1 MKIGIDALPLKTGHK
16 YRGIGIYTQNLLR
29 SLNALKKSS
38 LEIRLLEKKEDLKKV
53 DLVHYP
59 YFDLFWRTLPLV
71 KQKATVVTI
80 HDVIPLVFPEFFPK
94 GIKGSLKLYLQK
106 VALKGV
112 KRVITD
118 SENSRK
124 DIFKY
129 LNYPLSK
136 IEVVYLAHSSE
147 FKPIK
152 SKSIL
157 EKIREKYH
165 LPEKFILYVGDVNYN
180 KNVLGLVKA
189 FSELKKQKE
198 NKGLKLILVGKAFK
212 QKGLKETRKIK
223 SLIDSLGLK
232 KEIKCLGWVENED
245 LVGIYNLASVYC
257 QPSFY
262 EGFGLP
268 VLEAMACGTPVV
280 SAKTASLPEIASEAA
295 IMIDPYNINSLV
307 KALDNVLNN
316 PLAAQMLSKKGLQQ
330 AEKFSWEKTAQKT
343 YEVYQKVVQEQ

>member
-1 MKIGIDALPLKTGHK
+1 MKVGIDTLPLKTGHK

-29 SLNALKKSS
+29 SLNALKKSD

-53 DLVHYP
+53 DLVHSP
-59 YFDLFWRTLPLV
+59 YFDLFWLTLPLV
-71 KQKATVVTI
+71 KKKPTVVTI

-94 GIKGSLKLYLQK
+94 GIKGNLKLYLQK
-106 VALKGV
+106 MALKGV
-112 KRVITD
+112 KRIITD
-118 SENSRK
+118 SENSKK

-129 LNYPLSK
+129 LNYPLEK
-136 IEVVYLAHSSE
+136 IEVVYLSHSPE

-152 SKSIL
+152 SKSLL

-165 LPEKFILYVGDVNYN
+165 LRGKFVLYVGDVNYN
-180 KNVLGLVKA
+180 KNILGLIKA
-189 FSELKKQKE
+189 FSGLKKQKE
-198 NKGLKLILVGKAFK
+198 NKNLKLVLIGKAFRE
-212 QKGLKETRKIK
+212 KGLKETKEIRK
-223 SLIDSLGLK
+223 LIGSLGLK
-232 KEIKCLGWVENED
+232 REVRCLGWVENED

-280 SAKTASLPEIASEAA
+280 SAKTASLPEIASEAT
-295 IMIDPYNINSLV
+295 IMIDPYNMKSIVDGLN
-307 KALDNVLNN
+307 NVLNN
-316 PLAAQMLSKKGLQQ
+316 PLTAQMLSKKGLRQ